1 MNFILNLEKAHM
13 KDFTTYL
20 STAPVLALVSLTV
33 VAGLLI
39 EINRYFPDALILA
52 F

>member
-1 MNFILNLEKAHM
+1 M

-20 STAPVLALVSLTV
+20 STAPVLTLASVSV
-33 VAGLLI
+33 ISGVII
-39 EINRYFPDALILA
+39 EINRYFPDALIFA